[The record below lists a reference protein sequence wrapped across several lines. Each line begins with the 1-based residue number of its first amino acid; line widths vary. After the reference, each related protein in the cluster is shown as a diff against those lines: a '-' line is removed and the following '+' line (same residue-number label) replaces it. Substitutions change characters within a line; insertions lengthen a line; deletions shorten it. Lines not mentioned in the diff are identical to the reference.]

1 MATLTAKQVES
12 FESDGYVLFHELY
25 RSANS

>member
-12 FESDGYVLFHELY
+12 FESGVYVLFHELY
-25 RSANS
+25 RSADS